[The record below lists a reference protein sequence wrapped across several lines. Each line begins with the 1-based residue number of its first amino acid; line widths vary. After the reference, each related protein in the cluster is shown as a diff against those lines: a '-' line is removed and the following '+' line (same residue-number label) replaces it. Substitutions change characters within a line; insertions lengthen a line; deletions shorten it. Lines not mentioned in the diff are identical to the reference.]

1 MHRRVVARAVEQNSS
16 KLPAHASRFV
26 RKDVRL
32 KRFLIVAGTDV
43 SSNCDVGDGP
53 AWGSW
58 KTVPF
63 ATHGEISIDVVRSP
77 SRRKSKTWPHAGWRP
92 GTMHGDSS
100 AGTPSYG
107 GTTWS

>member
-1 MHRRVVARAVEQNSS
+1 MGAHGRSGGHEGRGQ
-16 KLPAHASRFV
+16 AHASRLV
-26 RKDVRL
+26 RKEERL

-63 ATHGEISIDVVRSP
+63 ATHGEISIDVVR
-77 SRRKSKTWPHAGWRP
+77 RLVE
-92 GTMHGDSS
+92 GDIYWKQGIWT
-100 AGTPSYG
+100 ALEVYP
-107 GTTWS
+107 WVQAF